1 MKYFNCLVSLMALYK
16 IYVVKRGQLEKRDR
30 NNLRV
35 FKYDAG
41 EGWIRSD
48 EIVMLENEFLDVV
61 QEERHILCREK
72 QRCIGLFTLC
82 IGTAVAHVHGKE
94 EGMGR

>member
-1 MKYFNCLVSLMALYK
+1 
-16 IYVVKRGQLEKRDR
+16 VVKCGQLEKQDR

-48 EIVMLENEFLDVV
+48 ETVMLENEFIDVV

-72 QRCIGLFTLC
+72 QRCIGLFTLHRNC
-82 IGTAVAHVHGKE
+82 CNTHACKGKRDGTVTVTEAQNTVLE
-94 EGMGR
+94 R

>member
-1 MKYFNCLVSLMALYK
+1 MALYK
-16 IYVVKRGQLEKRDR
+16 IYVVKRGQLEKQDR

-48 EIVMLENEFLDVV
+48 ETVMLENEY
-61 QEERHILCREK
+61 
-72 QRCIGLFTLC
+72 
-82 IGTAVAHVHGKE
+82 
-94 EGMGR
+94 